1 MGWRFSASASDWN
14 DQLPA
19 AGAIGYSLGVAAQ
32 HSRAVA
38 KRGGLRVLPGG
49 SGPAEHEATDAELID
64 AFERGEG
71 RACEELYDR
80 LIGVVEGTL
89 WHVLGRRDE
98 HHSDLVQSAFEQI
111 VMTLSRRRF
120 ARACSLSSWAA
131 TVTTHIAFNAIRS
144 RTRER
149 KVLDRRRD
157 GDVEASNYPE
167 HGDLEHELG
176 VREELSRV
184 RSCLAEMD
192 STRAT
197 TLFLH
202 DVLGHE
208 LAEIAVLTGVSV
220 AAAQSRLVR
229 GRRELQHRLG
239 KGSPRPSK
247 GAAP

>member
-1 MGWRFSASASDWN
+1 V
-14 DQLPA
+14 
-19 AGAIGYSLGVAAQ
+19 GVAAER
-32 HSRAVA
+32 SRSVG

-49 SGPAEHEATDAELID
+49 STEPERELTDSELID
-64 AFERGEG
+64 AFERGDTE
-71 RACEELYDR
+71 AAAQIYDR

-89 WHVLGRRDE
+89 WHVLGRRDD
-98 HHSDLVQSAFEQI
+98 HHNDLVQTAFEQI
-111 VMTLSRRRF
+111 VMTLSRRKF

-131 TVTTHIAFNAIRS
+131 TVTTHVAFNAIRS

-157 GDVEASNYPE
+157 GDAEATNFPE
-167 HGDLEHELG
+167 HADLEHELG
-176 VREELSRV
+176 VREELARV
-184 RSCLAEMD
+184 RQYLAEMD
-192 STRAT
+192 STRST

-229 GRRELQHRLG
+229 GRRELQDRLR
-239 KGSPRPSK
+239 KKASSRQR
-247 GAAP
+247 GAS

>member
-1 MGWRFSASASDWN
+1 MAQRSRS
-14 DQLPA
+14 
-19 AGAIGYSLGVAAQ
+19 SLE
-32 HSRAVA
+32 
-38 KRGGLRVLPGG
+38 RGQFRLLPGG
-49 SGPAEHEATDAELID
+49 AQPREHEPTDAELID

-71 RACEELYDR
+71 RACEQLYDR

-89 WHVLGRRDE
+89 WRVLGRRDE
-98 HHSDLVQSAFEQI
+98 HHDDLVQTAFEQI

-131 TVTTHIAFNAIRS
+131 SVTTHVAFNAIRA

-149 KVLDRRRD
+149 RVLDRSRD
-157 GDVEASNYPE
+157 GETDVADLTQ
-167 HGDLEHELG
+167 HGDLEREVG
-176 VREELSRV
+176 VREDISRV
-184 RSCLAEMD
+184 RLYLAEMD
-192 STRAT
+192 WGRAT

-229 GRRELQHRLG
+229 GRKELQERLN
-239 KGSPRPSK
+239 KGQRNQPGGRP
-247 GAAP
+247 